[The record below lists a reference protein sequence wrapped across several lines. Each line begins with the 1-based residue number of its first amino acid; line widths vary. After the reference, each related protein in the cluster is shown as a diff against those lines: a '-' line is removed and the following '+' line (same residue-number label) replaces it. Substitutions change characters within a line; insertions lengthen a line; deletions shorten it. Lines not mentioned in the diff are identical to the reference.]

1 MSKMVFSRNNVFQM
15 TFKNGFTISLS
26 STGGSYSSN
35 RNTPYNEISPDRNE
49 GELIEVECWDEIDR
63 PGSYVPLSSFDD
75 VIGFINADQVAQLIS
90 IISQAKSAEEITEKV
105 LGLQDKQ

>member
-1 MSKMVFSRNNVFQM
+1 MSKMVFHRNNVFQM

-35 RNTPYNEISPDRNE
+35 RNISYNEVSPDRNE
-49 GELIEVECWDEIDR
+49 VELIEVACWDEIDR
-63 PGSYVPLSSFDD
+63 PGSFVPLSSSN
-75 VIGFINADQVAQLIS
+75 VIGYINADQVAQLIS

-105 LGLQDKQ
+105 VRITEK

>member
-1 MSKMVFSRNNVFQM
+1 MSKMVFCRNNVFQM

-26 STGGSYSSN
+26 STAGSYSSN
-35 RNTPYNEISPDRNE
+35 RNISYKEPIPDRNE
-49 GELIEVECWDEIDR
+49 VELIEMACWDEIDR
-63 PGSYVPLSSFDD
+63 PGSFVPLSSFD